1 MIFLFSTNIIIN
13 TYTKTPIVRLIL
25 LLTLLD
31 EFLWTILYVC
41 SSIIIIKWLKNKEIK
56 SFFAGHIKIAVTKFT
71 RLLLNMQIAMTTGWV
86 LKQSK
91 DLPGLIISNYVV
103 LTVSVVVVVTVC
115 FKMGR
120 KCAIGWNKIN
130 VYYFQFC
137 LHSSGPSK
145 KSLGSKTFW

>member
-1 MIFLFSTNIIIN
+1 M
-13 TYTKTPIVRLIL
+13 
-25 LLTLLD
+25 
-31 EFLWTILYVC
+31 YVP

-103 LTVSVVVVVTVC
+103 LTVSVVVVVVVTVC
-115 FKMGR
+115 FKMRR

-145 KSLGSKTFW
+145 KSLGSKTFWKTLNLIYEPASQKQLS